1 LCTQTFLLKER
12 LREKKAKIMKIDATG
27 LLWGLVSKD
36 MGIDLGTAN
45 TIVYVKGEGVVL
57 DEPSVVTVHEGSNKI
72 MNDGDAV
79 GLSAKNMLGKT
90 PGKYKAVRPLK
101 NGVIADFD
109 ITEKM
114 IRYFIRKVHD
124 RKFGFSP
131 RLVIS
136 IPYGIT
142 NVEERAVRNSAL
154 RAGAREVYHIE
165 EPMAAA
171 IGVGLPVEEPEGCM
185 IVDIGGGTTEV
196 AIISLGSIVAA
207 SSVRIAG
214 DHYDDAIVRFL
225 KENYQ
230 IKIGPQMAE
239 TVKIQIA
246 SMKPLKQELQMEIR
260 GQDSVS
266 GMPRS
271 LMITSEEI
279 RVAVLKPANQ
289 VIDAIRE
296 TLVKAPPELS
306 ADLVN
311 NGLVL
316 AGGGA
321 LLEGMKE
328 LIEEGTGL
336 PVHIADDPLRAVA
349 RGTGMYLEDLD
360 KWSKWLSHK
369 LDVA

>member
-1 LCTQTFLLKER
+1 
-12 LREKKAKIMKIDATG
+12 MKFDASG
-27 LLWGLVSKD
+27 LIWGLVSRD

-45 TIVYVKGEGVVL
+45 TLVYTKGEGIVL
-57 DEPSVVTVHEGSNKI
+57 DEPSVVTVHEGSNAI
-72 MNDGDAV
+72 LLDGDAV

-90 PGKYKAVRPLK
+90 PGKYKAIRPLK

-114 IRYFIRKVHD
+114 IRYFIRKVHG

-131 RLVIS
+131 RLVIAV
-136 IPYGIT
+136 PYGIT

-154 RAGAREVYHIE
+154 RAGAREVFHIE

-196 AIISLGSIVAA
+196 AIISLGSIVSAT
-207 SSVRIAG
+207 SVRIAG
-214 DHYDDAIVRFL
+214 DHYDEAIVKYL
-225 KENYQ
+225 AKNYQ

-239 TVKIQIA
+239 TIKIQIA
-246 SMKPLKQELQMEIR
+246 SVKPLQQEMQMEIR
-260 GQDSVS
+260 GQDSIS

-271 LMITSEEI
+271 MMITSEEI
-279 RVAVLKPANQ
+279 REAVLIPANK

-296 TLVKAPPELS
+296 TLTKTPPELS

-321 LLEGMKE
+321 MLKGMKE

-336 PVHIADDPLRAVA
+336 PVHVAEDPLTAVA

-360 KWSKWLSHK
+360 KWSKWLSHS